1 MAGKRQSKINVH
13 VADESA
19 LEAMRLILSYEAGVR
34 GMSMGQA
41 CSELVMEAA
50 DVEDYPPEVRG
61 RLAELQAESRR
72 RAVERSLRASRG
84 GEDDEEKEGG
94 G

>member
-1 MAGKRQSKINVH
+1 MAGKKHTKINVH

-19 LEAMRLILSYEAGVR
+19 LEAMRLVLSYEAGVR

-50 DVEDYPPEVRG
+50 KVDSYPPEIRT
-61 RLAELQAESRR
+61 RLDEIRAESRR

-84 GEDDEEKEGG
+84 GEVEGEVDG
-94 G
+94 